1 MGTFY
6 HTTNYNPLTGDLN
19 NMVKIQKY
27 VVDKNGNGTIKEVKV
42 ARDARKKGSGNKQQG
57 GKADKGNPTDFYGPG
72 GMLPTSKI
80 KA

>member
-19 NMVKIQKY
+19 NMTKIQNY

-42 ARDARKKGSGNKQQG
+42 A
-57 GKADKGNPTDFYGPG
+57 KGNPGKGTKGYQYGEKGPG
-72 GMLPTSKI
+72 GGNDPSNQNLPPVRKW